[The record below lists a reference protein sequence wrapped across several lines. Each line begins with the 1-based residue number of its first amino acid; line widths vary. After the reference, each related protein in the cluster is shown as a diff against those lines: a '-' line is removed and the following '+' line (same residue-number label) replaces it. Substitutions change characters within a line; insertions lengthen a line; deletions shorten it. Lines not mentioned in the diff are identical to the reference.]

1 MIANEINNAPTTS
14 TAHKEIHNKKQ
25 TFTTIENKDTDLST
39 PSKIIRI
46 NMSNC
51 NNINLN
57 ISNCNNLTIIIED
70 NEQ

>member
-1 MIANEINNAPTTS
+1 MITNEINNAPTTS
-14 TAHKEIHNKKQ
+14 IAHEEMHKKR
-25 TFTTIENKDTDLST
+25 TFTAIKNKDTDLST

-57 ISNCNNLTIIIED
+57 ISNCNNFTIIIE
-70 NEQ
+70 NNKQ